1 MLYHERKRLQ
11 EIEAGEA
18 VGEIFWTDKF
28 EVSVCNKIWFAFTD
42 AAGRNKDECIKLAH
56 VGMVRSLG
64 VQYLYSS
71 RFDEHSDLKNFV
83 LSGCVGDDD
92 VIPSVIEMMYFALH
106 HNRYM
111 QVEPLER
118 FDKKAQQILRN
129 ARISF
134 DLIAGQMVPFE
145 SREMHMEIVAPMLHL
160 LTGRPDLKKAEKA
173 YQDALKEISTGT
185 AADAITDAGVAL
197 QETLEALG
205 CDGNALGPL
214 IKSAKTK
221 RLLAPHDQKIM
232 DWVSADRSE
241 SGDSHHASDAV
252 LADAWLAVH
261 VVGALILRLA
271 DADRRGEH

>member
-11 EIEAGEA
+11 EIEAGETS
-18 VGEIFWTDKF
+18 GENFWTDEF
-28 EVSVCNKIWFAFTD
+28 EVEVCNKIWFAFID
-42 AAGRNKDECIKLAH
+42 AAGRNEKECIKLAH

-64 VQYLYSS
+64 VQYLYAP
-71 RFDEHSDLKNFV
+71 RVGELYDLKHFV
-83 LSGCVGDDD
+83 LSGCNGNYD
-92 VIPSVIEMMYFALH
+92 VVSSAIEMMYFALH
-106 HNRYM
+106 QNRYM
-111 QVEPLER
+111 QAEALQR
-118 FDKKAQQILRN
+118 FDNKIQQILRN
-129 ARISF
+129 YRISF
-134 DLIAGQMVPFE
+134 DLISGQMVPFE
-145 SREMHMEIVAPMLHL
+145 SREMHTDVVAPTLHL
-160 LTGRPDLKKAEKA
+160 LAGRPDLERAEKA

-214 IKSAKTK
+214 IKSARTK
-221 RLLAPHDQKIM
+221 GLLAPHDQKIM

-252 LADAWLAVH
+252 LADAWLSVH

-271 DADRRGEH
+271 DAERRGAY